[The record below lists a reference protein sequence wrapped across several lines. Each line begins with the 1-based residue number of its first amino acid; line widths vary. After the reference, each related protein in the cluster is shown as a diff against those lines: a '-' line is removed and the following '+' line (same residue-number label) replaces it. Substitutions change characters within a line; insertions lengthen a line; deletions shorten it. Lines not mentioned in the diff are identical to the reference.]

1 MKFIISSLSLLR
13 GLQSLS
19 GVLSSSN
26 QLEILNNFLFRIGD
40 GGIQI
45 VASDLE
51 TTMLINVKP
60 DLIEGSGDVATPA
73 RILLE
78 TLKTFP
84 DIPITLSIDTNTF
97 AIELFGGE
105 GRYKLV
111 GYSGEEFP
119 SVPVITD
126 PSEIELDPELL
137 VSAIEKTVF
146 CSWQ

>member
-1 MKFIISSLSLLR
+1 MKFIISSLNLLR

-40 GGIQI
+40 GNIQI

-51 TTMLINVKP
+51 TTMLVNLKP
-60 DLIEGSGDVATPA
+60 DLIEGSGEIAIPA
-73 RILLE
+73 RMLLD

-84 DIPITLSIDTNTF
+84 DIPITLSIDMNNF
-97 AIELFGGE
+97 GIELFGGE
-105 GRYKLV
+105 GRFKLI

-119 SVPVITD
+119 AVPVIHD
-126 PSEIELDPELL
+126 ARKLNW
-137 VSAIEKTVF
+137 KQN
-146 CSWQ
+146 CW